1 MRRLPNQPHTSSLNL
16 VDIARQMEQLTE
28 EEVLVLT
35 VDDDP
40 LLLADIEAWCHR
52 HSHSVEFSR
61 SADGTRLRITP
72 HKGERYS
79 SPLST

>member
-1 MRRLPNQPHTSSLNL
+1 
-16 VDIARQMEQLTE
+16 MEQLTD

-52 HSHSVEFSR
+52 HGHSVEFNR
-61 SADGTRLRITP
+61 SADGTRLRISP
-72 HKGERYS
+72 HNAGRYA